1 MSFYNKGAL
10 EDDDIKLMFAFQK
23 GDKKPPHL
31 VRRFQKL
38 YYWRSILYYPFTHSL
53 VFGSNL

>member
-23 GDKKPPHL
+23 GNKKNRL
-31 VRRFQKL
+31 NYRV
-38 YYWRSILYYPFTHSL
+38 
-53 VFGSNL
+53 